1 MPIPPHVAELRAHI
15 GHALLWLATARTV
28 TIDDHGHVLL
38 GRYQGNHTWTI
49 PGGVIDP
56 GEQPADA
63 AVRECYEETGIIAVP
78 DALTSVTVSGLV
90 IHDNGDLTQHLDI
103 TFRCR
108 ATGGDP
114 KPGDGEF
121 QDARWHRADE
131 LPAMPA
137 YEHGIVIQALR
148 GDNQAAY
155 TFPDALTLKATA
167 AATASFVRPCY
178 RLPAPAGSVEQRG
191 ATSMFERFTDRARR
205 VVVLAQE
212 EARMLNHNYIGTEH
226 ILLGLIHEGEGV

>member
-15 GHALLWLATARTV
+15 GHALLWLATARAV

-38 GRYQGNHTWTI
+38 GRYPELDTWTI

-78 DALTSVTVSGLV
+78 EALTSVTVSGLV
-90 IHDNGDLTQHLDI
+90 THDSGDLTRHLDI

-114 KPGDGEF
+114 RPGDGEF
-121 QDARWHRADE
+121 QDVRWHHADALPTLPSYE
-131 LPAMPA
+131 L
-137 YEHGIVIQALR
+137 GILAQALHRDGTPSYTFSGISQALR
-148 GDNQAAY
+148 NSQ
-155 TFPDALTLKATA
+155 
-167 AATASFVRPCY
+167 
-178 RLPAPAGSVEQRG
+178 
-191 ATSMFERFTDRARR
+191 
-205 VVVLAQE
+205 
-212 EARMLNHNYIGTEH
+212 H
-226 ILLGLIHEGEGV
+226 